1 MSEEDK
7 TSSIDVASSAGVFEK
22 ALNSWAVID
31 LPSLQKEMDAKGLE
45 IQASQKESLLSRKD
59 LATKTKAFK
68 KLPEEEK
75 LEQINQLVKSYQN
88 EVDSLT
94 KKNKTVE
101 NVFFHIYR
109 ALAEAPDPK
118 RLLQISLEAVL
129 SIKDVEKLKAEKAD
143 LEEKLLGYADYEQ
156 LKSKIAK
163 SEEEMATAVE
173 KQLQAKDSEWQALL
187 EEKELNWRK
196 KELELGDTLG
206 KLKKEVEE
214 LKVNDEIMRL
224 RLKSHAHTLNT
235 EEDGDSDTLADGP
248 DLKERAAGTV
258 ELQMLSRDAET
269 AKLRVMELE
278 RRNEELRREI
288 SSARSDVEI
297 DKLRQMNNKRISELE
312 SENALLV
319 ARLEHERKNA
329 DKLKSEIQSKIEASQ
344 REVARL
350 NSEAGQLRQ
359 RVNETQDYDEIK
371 KELEVLRQIELGDED
386 ELPQLDSAIV
396 QRNKKLNSE
405 LIEYR
410 SKNEEL
416 TKKCET
422 LEKQLSELTKQLERL
437 SEMNSKLENDL
448 MNLENGSSSN
458 DKWETM
464 SMISSVAPSV
474 AGGSMIGAPSRGG
487 RLSPASSIAG
497 GFEPGASA
505 QQNNSIL
512 PIITQQR
519 DRFRM
524 RNKELEEETKKQF
537 SKIVELRREINALKN
552 DNKGLYERIRFLQFH
567 QDAKHTQTAAASSRD
582 LESKYK
588 DSYEQELHPIEQFR
602 IMESQRISSRMSPFE
617 RIFIQVTRFVLST
630 KYSRLMFVAYC
641 FGLHILVMMLMV
653 YVLGSTTAG
662 SSGPGI
668 SMTSSTGGVAGGVAG
683 GVKSP
688 R

>member
-75 LEQINQLVKSYQN
+75 LDQINQLVKSYQN

-94 KKNKTVE
+94 KKNKNVE

-156 LKSKIAK
+156 LKSKIARI
-163 SEEEMATAVE
+163 EEEMARAVE
-173 KQLQAKDSEWQALL
+173 TQLQAKDNEWQALL

-196 KELELGDTLG
+196 KELELGDTIG

-235 EEDGDSDTLADGP
+235 EDDGDDDTLADGQN
-248 DLKERAAGTV
+248 LKERAADTV

-297 DKLRQMNNKRISELE
+297 DKLKQMNNKRISELE

-344 REVARL
+344 REVAQL
-350 NSEAGQLRQ
+350 NREAEQLRQ
-359 RVNETQDYDEIK
+359 RISETQDYDEIK
-371 KELEVLRQIELGDED
+371 KELEVLRQIELGDDD
-386 ELPQLDSAIV
+386 EVPQLDSAIV
-396 QRNKKLNSE
+396 QRNKKLNNE

-416 TKKCET
+416 TKKCEIF
-422 LEKQLSELTKQLERL
+422 EKQVSELAKQVERL

-448 MNLENGSSSN
+448 MNFESGSSNN

-474 AGGSMIGAPSRGG
+474 AGGSMISGAPSRGG
-487 RLSPASSIAG
+487 RLSPTSSIAG
-497 GFEPGASA
+497 GFEPGAVA
-505 QQNNSIL
+505 TQNNSIL

-567 QDAKHTQTAAASSRD
+567 QDAKQTQTAAPSRD
-582 LESKYK
+582 LESKYR

-641 FGLHILVMMLMV
+641 FGLHMLVMMLMV

-662 SSGPGI
+662 GSRPGT
-668 SMTSSTGGVAGGVAG
+668 SMTTSTGGVAGGIAG